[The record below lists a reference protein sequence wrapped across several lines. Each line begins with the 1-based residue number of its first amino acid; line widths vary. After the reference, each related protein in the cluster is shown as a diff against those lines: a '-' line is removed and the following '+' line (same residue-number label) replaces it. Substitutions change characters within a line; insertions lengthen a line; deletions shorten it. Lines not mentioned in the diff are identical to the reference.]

1 MPHMKQIFIGLDI
14 AKVTGWAWTIY
25 DVKTGETTVTAC
37 GTRTI
42 NCQRD
47 LVELLGF
54 IVDTAPLYIG
64 SPNPPIVVICPLPTS
79 FRYNLETQF
88 KMLGVI
94 ELWAETRNIY
104 NKATAVVAKVDNH
117 MRKEVFGT
125 IKYPEGVISKKYR
138 RAYRKKI
145 ILDRYREHATNDDE
159 ADALMFIE
167 YYKNYVNKNDT

>member
-1 MPHMKQIFIGLDI
+1 MKQIFIGLDI
-14 AKVTGWAWTIY
+14 AKTTGWAAVIY
-25 DVKTGETTVTAC
+25 DVPTSETSKTAC

-42 NCQRD
+42 NSQRD
-47 LVELLGF
+47 LVELLGY
-54 IVDTAPLYIG
+54 IVD
-64 SPNPPIVVICPLPTS
+64 SMPIHVGETMPVVVICPLPTS

-94 ELWAETRNIY
+94 ELWAETRNAY
-104 NKATAVVAKVDNH
+104 NMATAVVAKVDNH
-117 MRKEVFGT
+117 MRKEVFGA
-125 IKYPEGVISKKYR
+125 IKYPEGITNKKDR

>member
-1 MPHMKQIFIGLDI
+1 MKQVFIGLDI
-14 AKVTGWAWTIY
+14 AKTTGWAAVVY
-25 DVKTGETTVTAC
+25 DVQTNQTGKVLV
-37 GTRTI
+37 GTKEI

-47 LVELLGF
+47 LVDLLGH
-54 IVDTAPLYIG
+54 ITDTMPIYVG
-64 SPNPPIVVICPLPTS
+64 SKNPPFVAICPLPTS

-104 NKATAVVAKVDNH
+104 EMPTAVVAKVDNH

-125 IKYPEGVISKKYR
+125 IKYPDGIVSKKDR

-145 ILDRYREHATNDDE
+145 ILDRYKEHATNDDE
-159 ADALMFIE
+159 ADALMFVE
-167 YYKNYVNKNDT
+167 YYKNYVNKND